1 MSIEMNK
8 LIKQM
13 IKYDLIGGFIFI
25 LIILLTV
32 NVKSALIFSLGL
44 IVSLINAIVSGVII
58 ENSLQKGRSLLFPLS
73 LFLRIAIIL
82 IIAFPFCSEFI
93 EILSYMGGYISHFLF
108 LLISIFKK
116 NFKEGD

>member
-25 LIILLTV
+25 LIISLMV
-32 NVKSALIFSLGL
+32 NIQSALIFSLGL
-44 IVSLINAIVSGVII
+44 MVSLINAMVSGVII
-58 ENSLQKGRSLLFPLS
+58 ENSLQKGKSLLFSLS
-73 LFLRIAIIL
+73 FFVRITIIL
-82 IIAFPFCSEFI
+82 LIAFPFCSEFI
-93 EILSYMGGYISHFLF
+93 EILSYIGGYISHFLF
-108 LLISIFKK
+108 LLISIFDK